1 MNTDKIVKIPIN
13 MIDDFPNHP
22 FRVGDR
28 KDLQDLCNSINEN
41 GVLVP
46 TIVREKK
53 HGRYEMIS
61 GHRRKKQAKLINQK
75 RYLV

>member
-28 KDLQDLCNSINEN
+28 KNLQDLCNSINEN

-46 TIVREKK
+46 LFQVKPPSSE
-53 HGRYEMIS
+53 
-61 GHRRKKQAKLINQK
+61 
-75 RYLV
+75 